1 MNLLCAGA
9 GEGIFEAPAKL
20 ITLKKKKK
28 GCIPKGCL
36 LLV

>member
-28 GCIPKGCL
+28 KKVVFLKDVCC
-36 LLV
+36 

>member
-1 MNLLCAGA
+1 MNLQCVGM
-9 GEGIFEAPAKL
+9 GEGMFEALAEL
-20 ITLKKKKK
+20 IMLKKK

>member
-1 MNLLCAGA
+1 MNLLCVGA

-28 GCIPKGCL
+28 FVFLKDVCC
-36 LLV
+36 